1 VPVHSDHRMSLAS
14 FERLATRGDLVP
26 VWRDLSGDTETP
38 VSAFLKLPDRTHA
51 FLLESVQGGERW
63 GRFSF
68 LGDRP
73 VALVRQSGFAVTI
86 DEGDR
91 QTTTEERQP
100 LDALRR
106 LIDRARFARPDGAPP
121 FVGGLVGYLGSG
133 AVRWFEPRVPQRHGP
148 DPLFPDG
155 EWMLSQRVVV
165 FDNLAHR
172 LRVWASVR
180 VPEYATLEAAYRAA
194 MEEAEGLATA
204 LQRPLPA
211 QTPFTPLG
219 KLDDG
224 WERAGFE
231 AAVARARE
239 YIAAGDCMQV
249 VLSRRLSAE
258 YAGAPFDLYRALRIV
273 SPTPY
278 LFFLR
283 FGERALAGASPELLI
298 RLQAETVTVRPIA
311 GTRPRGATPDEDLRL
326 EAELRADPK
335 ERAEHVMLVDLGR
348 NDVGRVSRPG
358 TVRVEERESIERY
371 SHVMHLVSQV
381 SGRLLEKRDAF
392 DVLAA
397 SFPAGTVSGAPKVR
411 ALEIID
417 QLEPCAR
424 GPYAGAA
431 GYVGFDGDMDLAIA
445 IRSVALSGT
454 TLRLQAGAGIVHD
467 SQPAA
472 EYQETAHKLRA
483 ALVALAADGGEG

>member
-1 VPVHSDHRMSLAS
+1 MSLAS
-14 FERLATRGDLVP
+14 FERLASRGDMVP
-26 VWRDLSGDTETP
+26 VWRDLPGDTETP
-38 VSAFLKLPDRTHA
+38 VSAFLKLPNPTHA
-51 FLLESVQGGERW
+51 FLLESVHGGERW

-68 LGDRP
+68 LGDSP
-73 VALVRQSGFAVTI
+73 VALVRQSGLQVTVE
-86 DEGDR
+86 EGGQR
-91 QTTTEERQP
+91 TTTEERNP
-100 LDALRR
+100 LEALRKLLGR
-106 LIDRARFARPDGAPP
+106 TRFARPEGAPP

-133 AVRWFEPRVPQRHGP
+133 AVRWFEPKVPQRHGA

-155 EWMLSQRVVV
+155 EWMLSQRVAV

-180 VPEYATLEAAYRAA
+180 VPEHRTLEAAYRAA
-194 MEEAEGLATA
+194 LENAESLATA
-204 LQRPLPA
+204 LQRPLSVQP
-211 QTPFTPLG
+211 PFAPLG
-219 KLDDG
+219 RLEDG
-224 WERAGFE
+224 WERSGFE

-249 VLSRRLSAE
+249 VLSRRLTAR
-258 YAGAPFDLYRALRIV
+258 YAGAPFDLYRALRTV

-283 FGERALAGASPELLI
+283 FGDRALAGASPELLV
-298 RLQAETVTVRPIA
+298 RVQGETVTVRPIA
-311 GTRPRGATPDEDLRL
+311 GTRPRGTTPEADERL

-335 ERAEHVMLVDLGR
+335 ERAEHVMLLDLGR

-358 TVRVEERESIERY
+358 SVRVEEREVVERY

-381 SGRLLEKRDAF
+381 SGQLLPKRDAF

-411 ALEIID
+411 ALQIID
-417 QLEPCAR
+417 ELEPCSR

-454 TLRLQAGAGIVHD
+454 TLRMQAGAGIVHD

>member
-1 VPVHSDHRMSLAS
+1 MSLAS
-14 FERLATRGDLVP
+14 FERLATRGDLVQ
-26 VWRDLSGDTETP
+26 VWHELPGDTETP
-38 VSAFLKLPDRTHA
+38 VSAFLKLPDPTHA

-63 GRFSF
+63 GRYSF

-73 VALVRQSGFAVTI
+73 VALVRQAGTAVSVE
-86 DEGDR
+86 EGGR
-91 QTTTEERQP
+91 TSSTEERQP
-100 LDALRR
+100 LEALRR
-106 LIDRARFARPDGAPP
+106 LLGRARFVRPEGAPP

-148 DPLFPDG
+148 DALFPDG
-155 EWMLSQRVVV
+155 EWMLAQRVVV
-165 FDNLAHR
+165 FDNLTHR

-180 VPEYATLEAAYRAA
+180 PSQLSTVESAYRAA
-194 MEEAEGLATA
+194 LEDAEHLAEAL
-204 LQRPLPA
+204 LRPLPPPA
-211 QTPFTPLG
+211 PATPLEQ
-219 KLDDG
+219 LIDG
-224 WERAGFE
+224 WERPAFE

-249 VLSRRLSAE
+249 VLSRRLEAD
-258 YAGAPFDLYRALRIV
+258 YLGPPFDLYRALRTV

-283 FGERALAGASPELLI
+283 FGERALAGASPELLV
-298 RLQAETVTVRPIA
+298 RLQGETVTVRPIA
-311 GTRPRGATPDEDLRL
+311 GTRPRGTDPEEDRRL
-326 EAELRADPK
+326 EAELRDDPK

-358 TVRVEERESIERY
+358 TVRVEEREVVERY

-381 SGRLLEKRDAF
+381 SGRLLAGRDAF

-417 QLEPCAR
+417 ELEPCAR

-445 IRSVALSGT
+445 IRSVALSGSR
-454 TLRLQAGAGIVHD
+454 LRLQAGAGIVHD
-467 SQPAA
+467 SQPAT

-483 ALVALAADGGEG
+483 ALVALADDGGEG

>member
-1 VPVHSDHRMSLAS
+1 MSLAS
-14 FERLATRGDLVP
+14 FERLAAGGELVP
-26 VWRDLSGDTETP
+26 VWRELAGDTETP
-38 VSAFLKLPDRTHA
+38 VSAFLKLPKPAHA

-63 GRFSF
+63 GRYSF
-68 LGDRP
+68 LGDHP
-73 VALVRQSGFAVTI
+73 LLLVQQHGHTVAV
-86 DEGDR
+86 DEGGR
-91 QTTTEERQP
+91 RTTTEEHQP

-106 LIDRARFARPDGAPP
+106 LVRARFARPRGAPP

-148 DPLFPDG
+148 DAQFPDG
-155 EWMLSQRVVV
+155 EWMLCRRVVA
-165 FDNLAHR
+165 FDNFAHR
-172 LRVWASVR
+172 LRVWASVN
-180 VPEYATLEAAYRAA
+180 VSEFATVGAAYQAA
-194 MEEAEGLATA
+194 LDEAEALAEA

-211 QTPFTPLG
+211 QVPVTALG
-219 KLDDG
+219 KLEDG
-224 WERAGFE
+224 WERPGFE
-231 AAVARARE
+231 AAVSRAKE
-239 YIAAGDCMQV
+239 YISAGDCMQV
-249 VLSRRLSAE
+249 VLSRRLSAQ
-258 YAGAPFDLYRALRIV
+258 YSGAPFDLYRALRTV

-283 FGERALAGASPELLI
+283 FGERALAGASPELLV
-298 RLQAETVTVRPIA
+298 RLQGKTVTVRPIA
-311 GTRPRGATPDEDLRL
+311 GTRPRGATPEEDHRL
-326 EAELRADPK
+326 EGELRSDPK

-348 NDVGRVSRPG
+348 NDVGRVSRHG
-358 TVRVEERESIERY
+358 TVHVEEREVVERY

-381 SGRLLEKRDAF
+381 SGQLLDGKDAF

-397 SFPAGTVSGAPKVR
+397 AFPAGTVSGAPKVR
-411 ALEIID
+411 AMQIID
-417 QLEPCAR
+417 ELEPCTR

-445 IRSVALSGT
+445 IRGVALSGT

-472 EYQETAHKLRA
+472 EYLETAHKLRA

>member
-1 VPVHSDHRMSLAS
+1 
-14 FERLATRGDLVP
+14 
-26 VWRDLSGDTETP
+26 
-38 VSAFLKLPDRTHA
+38 
-51 FLLESVQGGERW
+51 
-63 GRFSF
+63 
-68 LGDRP
+68 
-73 VALVRQSGFAVTI
+73 
-86 DEGDR
+86 
-91 QTTTEERQP
+91 
-100 LDALRR
+100 
-106 LIDRARFARPDGAPP
+106 
-121 FVGGLVGYLGSG
+121 
-133 AVRWFEPRVPQRHGP
+133 VPQRHGA

-155 EWMLSQRVVV
+155 EWMLSQRVAV
-165 FDNLAHR
+165 FDNFAHR

-180 VPEYATLEAAYRAA
+180 VPEYGSLASAYHAALEQA
-194 MEEAEGLATA
+194 EALAEA
-204 LQRPLPA
+204 LRKPLPP
-211 QTPFTPLG
+211 QTAFAPLG
-219 KLDDG
+219 KLEDG

-231 AAVARARE
+231 AAVTRARE

-249 VLSRRLSAE
+249 VLSRRLTAE
-258 YAGAPFDLYRALRIV
+258 YSGAPFDLYRALRKV

-283 FGERALAGASPELLI
+283 FAERALAGASPELLI
-298 RLQAETVTVRPIA
+298 RLQADTVTVRPIA
-311 GTRPRGATPDEDLRL
+311 GTRPRGATEGVDAQL

-358 TVRVEERESIERY
+358 SVRVEEREVVERY

-381 SGRLLEKRDAF
+381 SGKLTVHRDAF

-397 SFPAGTVSGAPKVR
+397 AFPAGTVSGAPKVR
-411 ALEIID
+411 ALQIID
-417 QLEPCAR
+417 ELEPCSR
-424 GPYAGAA
+424 GPYSGAA

-467 SQPAA
+467 SQPQA

>member
-1 VPVHSDHRMSLAS
+1 MSLAS
-14 FERLATRGDLVP
+14 FERLSSRGDLVP
-26 VWRDLSGDTETP
+26 VWRDLPGDTETP
-38 VSAFLKLPDRTHA
+38 VSAFLKLPDPSHA

-68 LGDRP
+68 IGDSP
-73 VALVRQSGFAVTI
+73 VALVRQFGHRVTI
-86 DEGDR
+86 EEGGR
-91 QTTTEERQP
+91 RSTTEEPNP
-100 LDALRR
+100 LEPLRK
-106 LIDRARFARPDGAPP
+106 LIGRTRFARPEGAPP

-133 AVRWFEPRVPQRHGP
+133 AVRWFEPRVPQRHGA

-155 EWMLSQRVVV
+155 EWMLSQRVAV
-165 FDNLAHR
+165 FDNFAHR
-172 LRVWASVR
+172 LRIWASVR
-180 VPEYATLEAAYRAA
+180 VAEYHSLDAAYRAA
-194 MEEAEGLATA
+194 LEQTEILAA
-204 LQRPLPA
+204 AFQRPLPSQLA
-211 QTPFTPLG
+211 FEPLG
-219 KLDDG
+219 KLEDG
-224 WERAGFE
+224 WERPGFE
-231 AAVARARE
+231 AAVDRAHE

-249 VLSRRLSAE
+249 VLSRRLTTE
-258 YAGAPFDLYRALRIV
+258 YAGSPFDLYRALRKV

-283 FGERALAGASPELLI
+283 FGDRALAGASPELLV
-298 RLQAETVTVRPIA
+298 RLQADTVTVRPIA
-311 GTRPRGATPDEDLRL
+311 GTRPRGPTPEADAHL

-358 TVRVEERESIERY
+358 SVRVEEREVVERY

-381 SGRLLEKRDAF
+381 SGKLLEARDAF

-397 SFPAGTVSGAPKVR
+397 AFPAGTVSGAPKVR
-411 ALEIID
+411 ALQIID
-417 QLEPCAR
+417 ELEPCSR
-424 GPYAGAA
+424 GPYSGAA

-445 IRSVALSGT
+445 IRSVALSGH
-454 TLRLQAGAGIVHD
+454 TLRLQAGAGIVYD

-483 ALVALAADGGEG
+483 ALVALATDGGEG

>member
-1 VPVHSDHRMSLAS
+1 MSLAS
-14 FERLATRGDLVP
+14 FERLATAGNLVP
-26 VWRDLSGDTETP
+26 VWRELPGDTETP
-38 VSAFLKLPDRTHA
+38 VSAFLKLPNATHG
-51 FLLESVQGGERW
+51 FLFESVQGGERW

-68 LGDRP
+68 LGDQP
-73 VALVRQSGFAVTI
+73 IALVRQSGTTVTVE
-86 DEGDR
+86 EGGR
-91 QTTTEERQP
+91 RTTTEEGQP

-106 LIDRARFARPDGAPP
+106 LVARVRFARPEGAPP

-148 DPLFPDG
+148 DAHFPDG
-155 EWMLSQRVVV
+155 EWMLCRRVVA

-172 LRVWASVR
+172 LRVWASVH
-180 VPEYATLEAAYRAA
+180 VSGFATIGAAYRAA
-194 MEEAEGLATA
+194 LDEAEALAEA

-211 QTPFTPLG
+211 QAPITTLG
-219 KLDDG
+219 KLEDG
-224 WERAGFE
+224 WERPGFE
-231 AAVARARE
+231 AAVSRAKE

-249 VLSRRLSAE
+249 VLSRRLTAQYS
-258 YAGAPFDLYRALRIV
+258 GAPFDLYRALRTV

-283 FGERALAGASPELLI
+283 FGERALAGASPELLV
-298 RLQAETVTVRPIA
+298 RLQGKTVTVRPIA
-311 GTRPRGATPDEDLRL
+311 GTRPRGNTPEEDGRL
-326 EAELRADPK
+326 ETELREDPK

-358 TVRVEERESIERY
+358 TVRVEEREVVERY

-381 SGRLLEKRDAF
+381 SGQLLQGKDAF

-397 SFPAGTVSGAPKVR
+397 AFPAGTVSGAPKVR
-411 ALEIID
+411 ALQLID
-417 QLEPCAR
+417 ELEPCTR

-472 EYQETAHKLRA
+472 EYLETAHKLRA

>member
-1 VPVHSDHRMSLAS
+1 MSLAA
-14 FERLATRGDLVP
+14 FERLAARGDLVP
-26 VWRDLSGDTETP
+26 VWRDLPGDTETP
-38 VSAFLKLPDRTHA
+38 VSAFLKLPNPTHA

-68 LGDRP
+68 LGDAP
-73 VALVRQSGFAVTI
+73 VALVRQCGHQVTVE
-86 DEGDR
+86 EGGR
-91 QTTTEERQP
+91 RTTTEEKNP
-100 LDALRR
+100 LEPLRK
-106 LIDRARFARPDGAPP
+106 LLGRARFARPEGAPP

-133 AVRWFEPRVPQRHGP
+133 AVRWFEPRVPQRHGA
-148 DPLFPDG
+148 DTLFPDG
-155 EWMLSQRVVV
+155 EWMLCQRLAV
-165 FDNLAHR
+165 FDNYAHR

-180 VPEYATLEAAYRAA
+180 LAEHRSLESAYRAA
-194 MEEAEGLATA
+194 LEEADTLASA
-204 LQRPLPA
+204 LQQPLLPRSA
-211 QTPFTPLG
+211 FVPLG
-219 KLDDG
+219 KLEDG
-224 WERAGFE
+224 WEKPGFE
-231 AAVARARE
+231 AAVTRARE
-239 YIAAGDCMQV
+239 YISAGDCMQV
-249 VLSRRLSAE
+249 VLSRRLSAD
-258 YAGAPFDLYRALRIV
+258 YRGSPFDLYRALRTV

-278 LFFLR
+278 LFFLC
-283 FGERALAGASPELLI
+283 FGERALAGASPELLV
-298 RLQAETVTVRPIA
+298 RLERDTVTVRPIA
-311 GTRPRGATPDEDLRL
+311 GTRPRGANREADAQL

-358 TVRVEERESIERY
+358 SVRVEEREVVERY

-381 SGRLLEKRDAF
+381 SGKLLENTDAF

-397 SFPAGTVSGAPKVR
+397 AFPAGTVSGAPKVR
-411 ALEIID
+411 ALQIID
-417 QLEPCAR
+417 ELEPSSR

-445 IRSVALSGT
+445 IRSVALSGH

-467 SQPAA
+467 SQPQA

>member
-1 VPVHSDHRMSLAS
+1 MSLAT
-14 FERLATRGDLVP
+14 FERLAGQGDLVP
-26 VWRDLSGDTETP
+26 VWRELPGDTETP
-38 VSAFLKLPDRTHA
+38 VSAFLKLPKPSHA

-68 LGDRP
+68 LGDSP
-73 VALVRQSGFAVTI
+73 VALVRQRGPQVTVE
-86 DEGDR
+86 EGG
-91 QTTTEERQP
+91 QHTTTEERDP
-100 LDALRR
+100 LGALRR
-106 LIDRARFARPDGAPP
+106 LLGRTRFARPEGAPP
-121 FVGGLVGYLGSG
+121 FVGGLVGYLGAG
-133 AVRWFEPRVPQRHGP
+133 AVRWFEPRVPQQHGP

-155 EWMLSQRVVV
+155 EWMLAQRVAV
-165 FDNLAHR
+165 FDNFAHR

-180 VPEYATLEAAYRAA
+180 VPAFASVEAAYRAA
-194 MEEAEGLATA
+194 LEEADVLAEA
-204 LQRPLPA
+204 LQRPLPP
-211 QTPFTPLG
+211 QTTFAPLG
-219 KLDDG
+219 KLEDG
-224 WERAGFE
+224 WERADFE

-249 VLSRRLSAE
+249 VLSRRLTAE
-258 YAGAPFDLYRALRIV
+258 YQGPPFHLYRALRTV

-283 FGERALAGASPELLI
+283 FGERALAGASPELLV
-298 RLQAETVTVRPIA
+298 RLQGETVTVRPIA
-311 GTRPRGATPDEDLRL
+311 GTRPRGATPEADAQL

-358 TVRVEERESIERY
+358 SVRVEEREVIERY

-381 SGRLLEKRDAF
+381 SGQLLPHRDAF

-411 ALEIID
+411 ALQIID
-417 QLEPCAR
+417 ELEPCSR

-431 GYVGFDGDMDLAIA
+431 GYVGFDGDMDLAIS
-445 IRSVALSGT
+445 IRSVALSGS

>member
-1 VPVHSDHRMSLAS
+1 MSMAS
-14 FERLATRGDLVP
+14 FERLAARGDLVP
-26 VWRDLSGDTETP
+26 VWRDLPGDTETP
-38 VSAFLKLPDRTHA
+38 VSAFLKLPDPRHA

-68 LGDRP
+68 LGDSP
-73 VALVRQSGFAVTI
+73 VALVRQTGSEVTVE
-86 DEGDR
+86 EGGR
-91 QTTTEERQP
+91 RTTTEETNP
-100 LDALRR
+100 LEPLRR
-106 LIDRARFARPDGAPP
+106 LLGRTRFARPEGAPP
-121 FVGGLVGYLGSG
+121 FVGGLVGYLGAA

-155 EWMLSQRVVV
+155 EWMLSQRVAV
-165 FDNLAHR
+165 FDNYAHR

-180 VPEYATLEAAYRAA
+180 VPEFRSLEAAYRAA
-194 MEEAEGLATA
+194 LEQAETLSTA
-204 LQRPLPA
+204 LQRPLAA
-211 QTPFTPLG
+211 QPPLSQVG
-219 KLDDG
+219 KLEDG
-224 WERAGFE
+224 WERSGYE

-249 VLSRRLSAE
+249 VLSRRLTAE
-258 YAGAPFDLYRALRIV
+258 YSGPPFDLYRALRTV

-298 RLQAETVTVRPIA
+298 RLEGDAVTVRPIA
-311 GTRPRGATPDEDLRL
+311 GTRPRGASPEADQLL

-335 ERAEHVMLVDLGR
+335 ELAEHVMLVDLGR
-348 NDVGRVSRPG
+348 NDVGRVSRMG
-358 TVRVEERESIERY
+358 TVRVEEREVVERY

-381 SGRLLEKRDAF
+381 SGKLLEKRDAF

-411 ALEIID
+411 ALQIID
-417 QLEPCAR
+417 ELEPCSR

-431 GYVGFDGDMDLAIA
+431 GYVGFDGDMDLAIS

-483 ALVALAADGGEG
+483 ALVALTADGVEG

>member
-1 VPVHSDHRMSLAS
+1 MSLAA
-14 FERLATRGDLVP
+14 FERLAARGDLVP
-26 VWRDLSGDTETP
+26 VWRDLPGDTETP
-38 VSAFLKLPDRTHA
+38 VSAFLKLPEPTHA

-68 LGDRP
+68 LGDAP
-73 VALVRQSGFAVTI
+73 VALVRQSGHQVTVE
-86 DEGDR
+86 EGGR
-91 QTTTEERQP
+91 RTTTEEANP
-100 LDALRR
+100 LVPLRKLLGR
-106 LIDRARFARPDGAPP
+106 TRFARPEGAPP

-133 AVRWFEPRVPQRHGP
+133 AVQWFEPRVSQRHGA

-155 EWMLSQRVVV
+155 EWMLCQRLAV
-165 FDNLAHR
+165 FDNYAHR

-180 VPEYATLEAAYRAA
+180 VAEHPSLESAYRVA
-194 MEEAEGLATA
+194 MEQADTLASA
-204 LQRPLPA
+204 LQRPLVP
-211 QTPFTPLG
+211 QRPFVPLG
-219 KLDDG
+219 KLEDG
-224 WERAGFE
+224 WARLGFE

-249 VLSRRLSAE
+249 VLSRRLTAE
-258 YAGAPFDLYRALRIV
+258 YRGAPFDLYRALRTV

-283 FGERALAGASPELLI
+283 FGPRALAGASPELLV
-298 RLQAETVTVRPIA
+298 RLQDETVTVRPIA
-311 GTRPRGATPDEDLRL
+311 GTRPRGASPESDVEL

-358 TVRVEERESIERY
+358 SVRVEEREVVERY

-381 SGRLLEKRDAF
+381 SGKLLENTDAF

-411 ALEIID
+411 ALQIID
-417 QLEPCAR
+417 ELEPSSR
-424 GPYAGAA
+424 GPYSGAA

-467 SQPAA
+467 SQPEA

>member
-1 VPVHSDHRMSLAS
+1 MSLTA

-26 VWRDLSGDTETP
+26 VWRDLPGDTETP
-38 VSAFLKLPDRTHA
+38 VSAFLKLPQPTHA

-68 LGDRP
+68 LGDTP
-73 VALVRQSGFAVTI
+73 VALVHQSGHQVTV
-86 DEGDR
+86 EENGR
-91 QTTTEERQP
+91 RTSTEAPNP
-100 LDALRR
+100 LEPLRK
-106 LIDRARFARPDGAPP
+106 LLGRARFARPEGAPP

-133 AVRWFEPRVPQRHGP
+133 AVRWFEPSVPQRHGP

-155 EWMLSQRVVV
+155 EWMLCPRVAV
-165 FDNLAHR
+165 FDNFAHR

-180 VPEYATLEAAYRAA
+180 VAEYPTVLAAYQGALEQA
-194 MEEAEGLATA
+194 DALADA
-204 LQRPLPA
+204 LQRPLPPPSA
-211 QTPFTPLG
+211 FVPLG
-219 KLDDG
+219 KLQDG
-224 WERAGFE
+224 WERPGFE

-249 VLSRRLSAE
+249 VLSRRLTAE
-258 YAGAPFDLYRALRIV
+258 YSGPPFELYRALRKV

-283 FGERALAGASPELLI
+283 FGARALAGASPELLV
-298 RLQAETVTVRPIA
+298 RLQHETVTVRPIA
-311 GTRPRGATPDEDLRL
+311 GTRPRGADPEADARL

-335 ERAEHVMLVDLGR
+335 ERAEHVMLLDLGR
-348 NDVGRVSRPG
+348 NDVGRVSRAG
-358 TVRVEERESIERY
+358 SVRVEEREVVERY

-381 SGRLLEKRDAF
+381 SGKLLEKQDAF

-411 ALEIID
+411 ALQIID
-417 QLEPCAR
+417 ELEPSSR

-445 IRSVALSGT
+445 IRSVALSGH